1 MKVVKA
7 ETVIK
12 TIILNKDERI
22 ERFNSMI
29 TSMMNDFNQY
39 SNMDRPFRLELPFA
53 KFGNTLQ
60 DIQFVIDAGY
70 GVYSNITDNTWIVR
84 LFPVSTKA
92 SDEIIIP
99 TADEI
104 KLVIPSIGDRR
115 KTIFKKR
122 LEEEAAKDDPTPFQ
136 IYLDDSDFP
145 TEADIEFIR
154 KLGYDV
160 EMTADKPFSWK
171 VTLPDQKYFNG
182 DL

>member
-29 TSMMNDFNQY
+29 NHLMDDHLKY
-39 SNMDRPFRLELPFA
+39 SNMDKPFRLELPFA

-84 LFPVSTKA
+84 LFPVSTKV

-99 TADEI
+99 TAEE
-104 KLVIPSIGDRR
+104 VRNSMSSIEDRR
-115 KTIFKKR
+115 KVVFKKR
-122 LEEEAAKDDPTPFQ
+122 VDEERNKTDPTDFL
-136 IYLDDSDFP
+136 IRLRFNEFGKEDD
-145 TEADIEFIR
+145 DIRFIR
-154 KLGYDV
+154 NLGYIVTEGIRGDHC
-160 EMTADKPFSWK
+160 WN
-171 VTLPDQKYFNG
+171 VTLPE
-182 DL
+182 